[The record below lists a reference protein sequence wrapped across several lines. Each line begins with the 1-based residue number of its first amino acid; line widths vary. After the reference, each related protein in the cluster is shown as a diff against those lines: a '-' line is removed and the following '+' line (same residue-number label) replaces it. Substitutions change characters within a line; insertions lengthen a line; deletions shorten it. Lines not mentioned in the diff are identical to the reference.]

1 MQFESSRTVF
11 LNHRDLNHNINL
23 IAYQKMHKNHVFL
36 TKDMKKILYRG
47 GTVDH
52 ITNIYQ
58 DKIFQN
64 QKMLRTTDLE
74 ECQSIHTALKD
85 SKRSHNGL
93 NKLKKPPGQD
103 TISKGTE
110 SELKKRTSNDF
121 VSISSFQ
128 TFSLIHSSIK
138 FTLMMMKRT
147 GGNPLKET
155 QS

>member
-1 MQFESSRTVF
+1 
-11 LNHRDLNHNINL
+11 
-23 IAYQKMHKNHVFL
+23 
-36 TKDMKKILYRG
+36 
-47 GTVDH
+47 
-52 ITNIYQ
+52 
-58 DKIFQN
+58 
-64 QKMLRTTDLE
+64 MLRTTDLE

-155 QS
+155 ES